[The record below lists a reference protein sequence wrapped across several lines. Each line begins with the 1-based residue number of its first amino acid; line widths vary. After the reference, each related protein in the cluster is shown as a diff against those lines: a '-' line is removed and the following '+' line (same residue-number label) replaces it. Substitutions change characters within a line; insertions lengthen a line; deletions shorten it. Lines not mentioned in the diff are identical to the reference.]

1 LVECS
6 TNVNYLCVMKNT
18 FILRQITQASR
29 LFRSQ
34 INAALLKNGVDLTS
48 EMYMVMNEL
57 WRNGDRRQ
65 WELAEIL
72 FKDKGGITKIVD
84 NLVKRDLVH
93 RVTVPEDK
101 RNNNIVLT
109 KKGIMLES
117 KIMPA
122 MNELYEKTVNE
133 LDDVKLKA
141 ANDTLELIIK
151 RLG

>member
-1 LVECS
+1 
-6 TNVNYLCVMKNT
+6 MKDT
-18 FILRQITQASR
+18 AILRQITQAAR

-34 INAALLKNGVDLTS
+34 ISAVLLKNGVDLTS

-101 RNNNIVLT
+101 RNNNIILT

-151 RLG
+151 KLG